1 MYTSALS
8 AILCLWRSAGNTISK
23 RKIYLEGYGPR
34 PFLLAI
40 SEVLGTKEGTQLF
53 LKIEGVYARDETD
66 CYLSKR
72 CTYVNKAKT

>member
-1 MYTSALS
+1 MYTPALS

-34 PFLLAI
+34 PFLLAK

-53 LKIEGVYARDETD
+53 LKLKVFMPEMKLTATSARDA
-66 CYLSKR
+66 LM
-72 CTYVNKAKT
+72 